1 MATVMEAFDAQM
13 MDYHYDSDV
22 QMQPSHEGWFQDEA
36 LMEDDGQQIHGETQS
51 NNTEYEAVEIDME
64 ENYTEDG
71 QNPEYEMADESVDYP
86 VGGVDEEDDIVAD
99 ESNPQEVNVSTVTS
113 FQVSAEVLTPA
124 STFSSLHE
132 PHSQQ
137 QEASSSSFDSSHIG
151 GATGF
156 SETASAVL
164 PVQTDPETEVPVAS
178 VADATQVESVA
189 IAHDDRTIVSADE
202 EQVAIES
209 ADHIRQ
215 SVEAGE
221 TWQGASQ
228 EAPASAYEQAQT
240 NEETLV
246 NEGGSHSLD
255 EENRAGDGLS
265 SEAHAQ
271 EFVGEELVDEHVPLH
286 QSAELTTTTTTILHT
301 VAAAAESSQP
311 AEQHE
316 AEATQDSL
324 VSETTLEPPPGIL
337 LSFSSSGQQEVCL
350 FTQPNYPESSTS
362 AAAAHPHRI
371 LFEQSPAL
379 YYEPLSTV
387 FEVLRH
393 DETVSSI
400 GDFSHSELVL
410 DAYELQLT
418 VSEDN
423 IFARETSL
431 YDLNQLH
438 LGSDFAGPLRLR
450 LQATSPRFIIRYR
463 LLQEQIYRLDLAA
476 QDYGDGE
483 KEPEQYEG
491 HGTVE
496 DHSADQ
502 IPQAEG
508 TTAHAEEL
516 TTAENTVEELNHD
529 YDEEGDAQEQEEQDE
544 NDDHDGSET
553 LTSNG
558 TTEDIAHVEASH
570 DQQTGRDATEQEE
583 VIEALA
589 LAQDN
594 DNQPNAIERGGD
606 LAEASNANL
615 LINENEGTETYEDQ
629 GGSVA
634 NADPDDGSDSASNHE
649 QGSEIPE
656 PTAEHENS
664 HAEEADLP
672 TKDPEEEGTAN
683 EVDKPDSVNETE
695 EDLQN
700 ISENG
705 DEDSLEQSDYADD
718 WDDTFEEDEGLDT
731 TFEEPE
737 GQEIV
742 AGDSNVT
749 LSSKS
754 SKRSIDEVD
763 GEDTNDE
770 VLSEM
775 ESPGSKRLR
784 TA

>member
-22 QMQPSHEGWFQDEA
+22 QMQPSHDVWFQDEA

-71 QNPEYEMADESVDYP
+71 QNPEYEMADEGVDYP
-86 VGGVDEEDDIVAD
+86 VGGVDEEDVIVAD
-99 ESNPQEVNVSTVTS
+99 ESNPPEVNVGTVTS

-137 QEASSSSFDSSHIG
+137 QEASGSSFDSSHISG
-151 GATGF
+151 SASGF
-156 SETASAVL
+156 SETASAAP

-178 VADATQVESVA
+178 VADATLVESVV
-189 IAHDDRTIVSADE
+189 IAHDVRTIVSVDE
-202 EQVAIES
+202 EQVAVEP
-209 ADHIRQ
+209 ADHIRR

-221 TWQGASQ
+221 TLQGANQ
-228 EAPASAYEQAQT
+228 ETPAFVYEQSQT
-240 NEETLV
+240 NEESLV

-265 SEAHAQ
+265 SESHAQ
-271 EFVGEELVDEHVPLH
+271 EFVGEEHVDEHHVPLH
-286 QSAELTTTTTTILHT
+286 QNAELTTTTTTIPHT
-301 VAAAAESSQP
+301 AAAAAESSQP

-324 VSETTLEPPPGIL
+324 VSDTTLEPPPGIL
-337 LSFSSSGQQEVCL
+337 LSFSSSDQQEVCL

-362 AAAAHPHRI
+362 AAAHPHRI

-387 FEVLRH
+387 FEVLRQ

-400 GDFSHSELVL
+400 GDFSHSELGL

-431 YDLNQLH
+431 YDLHQLH
-438 LGSDFAGPLRLR
+438 VGSDLAGPLRLR
-450 LQATSPRFIIRYR
+450 LQTTSPRFIIRYR

-476 QDYGDGE
+476 QDYGDGG
-483 KEPEQYEG
+483 KEPEHYEG

-508 TTAHAEEL
+508 TTEEAHAEEL
-516 TTAENTVEELNHD
+516 TIAENNVEELNHD

-558 TTEDIAHVEASH
+558 TTEEIAHVEVSH
-570 DQQTGRDATEQEE
+570 DQQIGPEAKEQEE
-583 VIEALA
+583 VIEELA

-594 DNQPNAIERGGD
+594 DNEHNA
-606 LAEASNANL
+606 LAEAPNANL
-615 LINENEGTETYEDQ
+615 PTNEETEAYEDQ
-629 GGSVA
+629 DGSVA
-634 NADPDDGSDSASNHE
+634 NADPDDGSDHD

-656 PTAEHENS
+656 PIGEDENS
-664 HAEEADLP
+664 DAEEADLP
-672 TKDPEEEGTAN
+672 SKDQEVEATAN
-683 EVDKPDSVNETE
+683 EANDADSVNETE
-695 EDLQN
+695 EGLQN

-737 GQEIV
+737 GQELV
-742 AGDSNVT
+742 AGGSNIT

-763 GEDTNDE
+763 GEGTNDE

-775 ESPGSKRLR
+775 ESPGLSAFFSAIR